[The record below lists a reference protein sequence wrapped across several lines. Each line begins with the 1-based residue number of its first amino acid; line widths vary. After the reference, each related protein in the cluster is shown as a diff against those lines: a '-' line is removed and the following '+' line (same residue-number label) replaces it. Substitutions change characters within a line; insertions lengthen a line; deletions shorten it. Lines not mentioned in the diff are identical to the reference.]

1 MSGNRILIDTSAW
14 INFFR
19 DKTPPFSQK
28 VDEFLSRNDIYVPKI
43 VVAEL
48 IQGSKSEREVMA
60 VKEFL
65 EAFHIVDQKED
76 TWIKAGELS
85 YRLKRKGKKVNLA
98 DCYIAVIAEEYGC
111 QIFTL
116 DEHFRDIKTA
126 IEIKLVDVP
135 ECEN

>member
-1 MSGNRILIDTSAW
+1 MSGKRILIDTSVW

-19 DKTPPFSQK
+19 DETPSFSQK
-28 VDEFLSRNDIYVPKI
+28 VDEFLSKNEIYVPKI

-48 IQGSKSEREVMA
+48 IQGSKSDREVMA

-65 EAFHIVDQKED
+65 EAFHIIDQKED

-85 YRLKRKGKKVNLA
+85 YQLKRKGKRVNLA
-98 DCYIAVIAEEYGC
+98 DCYISIIAEEYGC

-116 DEHFRDIKTA
+116 DEHFKDIQTA
-126 IEIKLVDVP
+126 IEIEIVDAP
-135 ECEN
+135 E

>member
-1 MSGNRILIDTSAW
+1 MSGKRVLIDTSVW

-19 DKTPPFSQK
+19 DKSPTFSQK
-28 VDEFLSRNDIYVPKI
+28 VDEFLAKNEIYVPTI

-48 IQGSKSEREVMA
+48 IQGSKSDREVMA

-65 EAFHIVDQKED
+65 EAFHIIDQKED

-85 YRLKRKGKKVNLA
+85 YQLKKNGKRVNLA
-98 DCYIAVIAEEYGC
+98 DCYISIIAKENGC

-116 DEHFRDIKTA
+116 DDHFKDIKTA
-126 IEIKLVDVP
+126 IEIELVDVS
-135 ECEN
+135 E

>member
-1 MSGNRILIDTSAW
+1 MSGNRVLIDTSVW

-19 DKTPPFSQK
+19 DKSPTFSQK
-28 VDEFLSRNDIYVPKI
+28 VDDLLADNEIYVPTI

-48 IQGSKSEREVMA
+48 IQGSKSDREIMA

-65 EAFHIVDQKED
+65 EAFHIIDQKED

-85 YRLKRKGKKVNLA
+85 NQLKRKGKRVNLA
-98 DCYIAVIAEEYGC
+98 DCYISIIAEDHGC

-116 DEHFRDIKTA
+116 DEHFKDIQTA
-126 IEIKLVDVP
+126 IEIDLVDVV
-135 ECEN
+135 E

>member
-1 MSGNRILIDTSAW
+1 MSGNRVLIDTSVW

-19 DKTPPFSQK
+19 DKSPTFSQK
-28 VDEFLSRNDIYVPKI
+28 VDELLAKNEICVPTI

-48 IQGSKSEREVMA
+48 IQGSKSDREIMA

-65 EAFHIVDQKED
+65 EAFHIIDQKED

-85 YRLKRKGKKVNLA
+85 YQLKRKGKRVNLA
-98 DCYIAVIAEEYGC
+98 DCYISIIAEHHGC

-116 DEHFRDIKTA
+116 DEHFREIKTA
-126 IEIKLVDVP
+126 IEIDLIDVV
-135 ECEN
+135 E

>member
-1 MSGNRILIDTSAW
+1 MSGNRILIDTSVW

-19 DKTPPFSQK
+19 DKTPTFSQK
-28 VDEFLSRNDIYVPKI
+28 VDEFLSKNEIYVPKI

-48 IQGSKSEREVMA
+48 IQGSKSDREVMA

-65 EAFHIVDQKED
+65 EAFHIIDQKED

-85 YRLKRKGKKVNLA
+85 YRLKRKGKRVNLA
-98 DCYIAVIAEEYGC
+98 DCYISIIAEEYGC

-116 DEHFRDIKTA
+116 DEHFKDIKTVTE
-126 IEIKLVDVP
+126 IELVDV
-135 ECEN
+135 